1 MKRRIAA
8 LALTAAAFAAAGP
21 LTSSAQATACNPN
34 VPFACFIVDTVC
46 GGRLCQ

>member
-21 LTSSAQATACNPN
+21 LTSAAHASECNPN
-34 VPFACFIVDTVC
+34 IPFACFIVDTVC
-46 GGRLCQ
+46 GGKLCQ